1 MERKLDKKRM
11 MMMIMGYVSKKSL
24 GAMRE
29 INQTTAMVKSG
40 SYIH

>member
-1 MERKLDKKRM
+1 MKRKKDEKR
-11 MMMIMGYVSKKSL
+11 MGYVSKKSL